1 MIAVFTKYD
10 QFRRDVR
17 MKLEDQDRDQD
28 DPTILN
34 AEMERIYHDEFL
46 AHLRGSP
53 PIVRLESE
61 GFYQLAF
68 IMLISAMQECT
79 GMTNGVQILLKQL
92 QRHYPA
98 GPLLSCFYLYRR
110 VTWN

>member
-17 MKLEDQDRDQD
+17 MKLEDQDCDPD
-28 DPTILN
+28 NPTILN
-34 AEMERIYHDEFL
+34 AEMERIYREEFL

-61 GFYQLAF
+61 SFYQLAF
-68 IMLISAMQECT
+68 ITLISVLQECT
-79 GMTNGVQILLKQL
+79 GKTSGVQILLNRL
-92 QRHYPA
+92 RRHSLA
-98 GPLLSCFYLYRR
+98 APLLSCS
-110 VTWN
+110 